1 MGTDQNTGWGAAVQ
15 PEPEYG
21 SPAWV
26 VKRDALLAAWEASK
40 TALETAKAD
49 EMAAR
54 KAFVDFSFDPNKR
67 EGTER
72 IELHNGY
79 EAKAV
84 KKLNYTFK
92 SYDPEI
98 EVADAVDITLQKLE
112 ATGPEGKFIANRLV
126 KWTPSLSLS
135 EYRDL
140 APQYKAIVDTVIET
154 KEGAPTLEIVAPKGS
169 KK

>member
-1 MGTDQNTGWGAAVQ
+1 MEQQNAGWGAQ
-15 PEPEYG
+15 PIPEPEYG
-21 SPAWV
+21 SPGWI
-26 VKRDALLAAWEASK
+26 VKRDFLLQKWEESK

-54 KAFVDFSFDPNKR
+54 KSFVDFSFDPNKK

-92 SYDPEI
+92 SYDPNI

-112 ATGPEGKFIANRLV
+112 ALSPEGKFVANRLV

-135 EYRDL
+135 EYREL
-140 APQYKAIVDTVIET
+140 NPEFKAIVDTVIET
-154 KEGAPTLEIVAPKGS
+154 KEGAPTLEIIAPKGS